1 MCVYIKTETERE
13 VELDLFYFIYFK
25 ELAHMIVEGQQVPA
39 LKGGLASRRLGSC
52 SSSAGKSLLDWGKPV
67 FFH

>member
-1 MCVYIKTETERE
+1 
-13 VELDLFYFIYFK
+13 
-25 ELAHMIVEGQQVPA
+25 MIVEGQQVPA